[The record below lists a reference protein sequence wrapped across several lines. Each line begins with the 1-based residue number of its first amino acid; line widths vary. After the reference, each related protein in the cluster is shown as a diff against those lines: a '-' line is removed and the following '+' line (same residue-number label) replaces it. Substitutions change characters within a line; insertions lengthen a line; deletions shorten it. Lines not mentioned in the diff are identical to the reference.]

1 LHNGSY
7 ICTVGAMAPVARTQK
22 QRKADTRARL
32 LAAAAELFA
41 SQGVDAVSV
50 DAVAEAAGR
59 TSGSVYAHFGSKQGL
74 LLALLES
81 LQDSALALLLA
92 EVAVSHS
99 PEEELRAVWEHA
111 SGATS
116 GGWDLLQHELWLR
129 AARDPDV
136 AAVLRTRSTEA
147 IDYSARQLASWART
161 VGAAPVVTPPE
172 LAVLVRALVTGLAMQ
187 QRLEPD
193 SVTDDLAVRGLAV
206 LVGLTKAT
214 ATDQMTTTDRRDS
227 APSASAFASDP
238 PIT

>member
-1 LHNGSY
+1 
-7 ICTVGAMAPVARTQK
+7 MAPVARTQE

-74 LLALLES
+74 L
-81 LQDSALALLLA
+81 LALLLA

-147 IDYSARQLASWART
+147 IDYSARQLANWART

-187 QRLEPD
+187 RRLEPE

-206 LVGLTKAT
+206 LVGLTQAT
-214 ATDQMTTTDRRDS
+214 ATDQATTTDRRDP
-227 APSASAFASDP
+227 APSASASASASASDP
-238 PIT
+238 PFS

>member
-1 LHNGSY
+1 
-7 ICTVGAMAPVARTQK
+7 MASVTRTQE

-32 LAAAAELFA
+32 LTAAGELFA
-41 SQGVDAVSV
+41 NQGVDAVSV

-111 SGATS
+111 SGATG

-129 AARDPDV
+129 GARDPDV
-136 AAVLRTRSTEA
+136 AAVLRSRSTEA
-147 IDYSARQLASWART
+147 IDYSARQLANWART

-187 QRLEPD
+187 RRLEPD

-206 LVGLTKAT
+206 LVGLTHAPATDEAT
-214 ATDQMTTTDRRDS
+214 ACNQSDRAAS
-227 APSASAFASDP
+227 APTTASASHR

>member
-1 LHNGSY
+1 
-7 ICTVGAMAPVARTQK
+7 MAPVARTQE

-111 SGATS
+111 SGAS
-116 GGWDLLQHELWLR
+116 DGGWDLLQHELWLR

-147 IDYSARQLASWART
+147 IDYSARQLANWART

-206 LVGLTKAT
+206 LVGLTRAT
-214 ATDQMTTTDRRDS
+214 STDQATTTDRRAT
-227 APSASAFASDP
+227 APSASAFASDRP
-238 PIT
+238 VT